1 MSENKTVISQIF
13 EKLEGLKSIFE
24 QSKEQEAPK
33 SFANA
38 TLADGTVVQWEG
50 ELAVGTSLFVVS
62 ESGEAIPAPDG
73 QHTVEGGTVITTV
86 DGVVTEIVEAE
97 EMEVTPEEQ
106 TDIISEVMQILE
118 PRLAALEAAV
128 AGMGEFAKTED
139 VKKFASEVIAAV
151 STVGKEVEKFAK
163 LPQPEQKVQDTFE
176 GQGLTPRQMEIL
188 QNRKNK

>member
-13 EKLEGLKSIFE
+13 EKLEGLKAMFE
-24 QSKEQEAPK
+24 DKKEEAPK

-86 DGVVTEIVEAE
+86 DGVVTEIVEVEAE
-97 EMEVTPEEQ
+97 QEMSAE
-106 TDIISEVMQILE
+106 DK
-118 PRLAALEAAV
+118 EAEFV
-128 AGMGEFAKTED
+128 AKIQAIVAPMIQAGVAEFAKTED

-151 STVGKEVEKFAK
+151 STVGNEVEKFAK

-176 GQGLTPRQMEIL
+176 GQGLTPLQLEIL